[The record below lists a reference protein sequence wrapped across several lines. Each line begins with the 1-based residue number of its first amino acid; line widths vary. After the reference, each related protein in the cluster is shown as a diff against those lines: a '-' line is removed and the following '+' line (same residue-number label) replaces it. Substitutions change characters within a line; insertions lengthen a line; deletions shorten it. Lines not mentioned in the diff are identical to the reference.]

1 MISEGKRNEIKKAK
15 KYVHLEKIFFE
26 KMDLTCVLFQ
36 FMGHGAPAM
45 AMQGLFYN
53 QPCHYYGAAFSREQ
67 LGARTTVTFPRPF
80 SPPPPRA
87 FMHVPFGESFP
98 PHLSS
103 LLVSPLLAGGFPTQ
117 QYKQAAGR
125 GGGMG
130 ADGRRACSQDWDTAR
145 PTPPEATPWTRL
157 SAAPPF

>member
-1 MISEGKRNEIKKAK
+1 MISEGKRNEIKKEK
-15 KYVHLEKIFFE
+15 KCVHLEKIFFE

-53 QPCHYYGAAFSREQ
+53 QPCHYYGAALSREQ

-80 SPPPPRA
+80 FFPTSL
-87 FMHVPFGESFP
+87 HVPFGESFS

-103 LLVSPLLAGGFPTQ
+103 LLVSPLQSDATSGGHAHDAAVALGSPRALQAFLAARASNALFL
-117 QYKQAAGR
+117 KERERGR
-125 GGGMG
+125 F
-130 ADGRRACSQDWDTAR
+130 R
-145 PTPPEATPWTRL
+145 
-157 SAAPPF
+157 FF